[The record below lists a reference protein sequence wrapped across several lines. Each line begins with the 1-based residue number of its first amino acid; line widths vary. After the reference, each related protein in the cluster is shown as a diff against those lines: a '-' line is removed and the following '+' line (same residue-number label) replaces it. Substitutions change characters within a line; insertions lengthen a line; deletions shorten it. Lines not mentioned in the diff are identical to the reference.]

1 MNASITPR
9 INLRRALAQHG
20 FESNDDYEFALRC
33 LFEAE
38 LSHLRVLHIDGAAGR
53 RKTAFATAL
62 AHALEFPHVIYHDF
76 TRTPPPPSPVIA
88 APEHDETPTP
98 LEPAMSAF
106 ERALVEACAYSE
118 GARTILI
125 LDQLQAADFADHIR
139 LHRFADTGEWSHG
152 TATLAANPKN
162 LLLALISEQPLYHSL
177 ARIGFRIFTDAQRAF
192 LDYRPQDVGLT
203 DDALPLFSALST
215 LFSAADLSPTSSEFA
230 RILDDLLH
238 RVRSEDHLRQSLFGR
253 IETIDRARLN
263 ATQTQPSLRDVID
276 ALNGFLGHDEIELG
290 S

>member
-1 MNASITPR
+1 MNAAATPR

-62 AHALEFPHVIYHDF
+62 AHALEFPHILYHDF
-76 TRTPPPPSPVIA
+76 TRPEPQAPAAATPEADDIPA
-88 APEHDETPTP
+88 P
-98 LEPAMSAF
+98 LEAPMSAF
-106 ERALVEACAYSE
+106 ERVVTEACAYSE
-118 GARTILI
+118 AARTVLV

-139 LHRFADTGEWSHG
+139 LHRFADGGEWSHG
-152 TATLAANPKN
+152 TATVVANPRN

-192 LDYRPQDVGLT
+192 LDYRPQDYGLS
-203 DDALPLFSALST
+203 DEALPLFSGLCALFGT
-215 LFSAADLSPTSSEFA
+215 ADLSPTPGEFS
-230 RILDDLLH
+230 RLLDDLLH

-253 IETIDRARLN
+253 IETIDRPRLY
-263 ATQTQPSLRDVID
+263 APETQPALHRVID
-276 ALNGFLGHDEIELG
+276 ALNEYLGHDEIELG
-290 S
+290 N

>member
-1 MNASITPR
+1 MNATVTPR

-62 AHALEFPHVIYHDF
+62 AQALEFPHVIYHDF
-76 TRTPPPPSPVIA
+76 TGTPPPPPVTA
-88 APEHDETPTP
+88 TPDHDDAQGPM
-98 LEPAMSAF
+98 EPPMSAF
-106 ERALVEACAYSE
+106 ERAVVEACAYSE
-118 GARTILI
+118 GARTVLV

-139 LHRFADTGEWSHG
+139 LHRFADGGEWSQG
-152 TATLAANPKN
+152 TSTLVANPRN

-177 ARIGFRIFTDAQRAF
+177 AKISFRIFTDAQRAF
-192 LDYRPQDVGLT
+192 LDYRPQDYGLT
-203 DDALPLFSALST
+203 DEALPLFSALSA
-215 LFSAADLSPTSSEFA
+215 LFGNADISPTPSEFG

-238 RVRSEDHLRQSLFGR
+238 RIRSEDHLRQSLFGR
-253 IETIDRARLN
+253 IESIDRARLHAN
-263 ATQTQPSLRDVID
+263 ETQPALHRVID
-276 ALNGFLGHDEIELG
+276 ALNEYLVHDEIELG